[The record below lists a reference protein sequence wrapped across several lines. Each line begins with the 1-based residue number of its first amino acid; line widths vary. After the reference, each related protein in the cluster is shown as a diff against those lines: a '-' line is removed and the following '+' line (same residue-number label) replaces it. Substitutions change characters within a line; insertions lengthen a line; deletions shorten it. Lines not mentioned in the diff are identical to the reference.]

1 MKIWRKKNFKDFHNL
16 SIEYTVSN
24 FKVLIFKRHA
34 IFIFKRHA
42 IFIEASCV
50 TFREQKEPTNTK
62 VLGKDRT
69 QKNHCKL

>member
-1 MKIWRKKNFKDFHNL
+1 MKIRRKRNFEDFHNL

-34 IFIFKRHA
+34 IFI
-42 IFIEASCV
+42 EGLSV
-50 TFREQKEPTNTK
+50 TFRKQKECINKK
-62 VLGKDRT
+62 VLGKDRK